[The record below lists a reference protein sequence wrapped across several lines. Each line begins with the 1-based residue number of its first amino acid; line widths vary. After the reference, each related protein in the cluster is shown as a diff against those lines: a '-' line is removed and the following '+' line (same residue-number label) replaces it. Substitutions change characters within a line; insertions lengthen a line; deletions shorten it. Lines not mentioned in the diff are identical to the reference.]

1 MKALLTF
8 KEKRYVQQLISNS
21 SNLEASLWPEWAAWV
36 LFTLGGVLIIFV
48 GFIFL
53 ENPNA
58 FAIKHVLLPGV
69 AIGMALTLFGTYIQ
83 RMSNKAEEKQVLAG
97 LVKKLMA

>member
-1 MKALLTF
+1 MLDYTGKSL
-8 KEKRYVQQLISNS
+8 KK
-21 SNLEASLWPEWAAWV
+21 NLV
-36 LFTLGGVLIIFV
+36 KK
-48 GFIFL
+48 L

-83 RMSNKAEEKQVLAG
+83 RMSDKAEEKQVLAD